1 MSIKIILHKSI
12 NLISFLYIL
21 PTYMYICLLDT
32 LYVWKLSIHAWLW
45 ARNIRHF
52 STKKFQISSKGQY
65 YGEDISQAKN
75 RGKKRNFICT
85 HIQALDILRQFVQ
98 LVVYKEFWILN
109 LKADVWNRF
118 NFSEVE
124 SMYSFKPWLFNKSQK
139 PKTEKINDW
148 RYYWNINIVVVK
160 CHKKEPQK

>member
-1 MSIKIILHKSI
+1 MSIKILLHKSI

-52 STKKFQISSKGQY
+52 STKKFQISSEGQY

-75 RGKKRNFICT
+75 RRKKRNFICT

-98 LVVYKEFWILN
+98 QVVYKEFWILN
-109 LKADVWNRF
+109 LKADVWNWF
-118 NFSEVE
+118 NFQKLNLRIAS
-124 SMYSFKPWLFNKSQK
+124 SFDSSTNHKK
-139 PKTEKINDW
+139 PKTEKINDFGD
-148 RYYWNINIVVVK
+148 II
-160 CHKKEPQK
+160 ETSILLL